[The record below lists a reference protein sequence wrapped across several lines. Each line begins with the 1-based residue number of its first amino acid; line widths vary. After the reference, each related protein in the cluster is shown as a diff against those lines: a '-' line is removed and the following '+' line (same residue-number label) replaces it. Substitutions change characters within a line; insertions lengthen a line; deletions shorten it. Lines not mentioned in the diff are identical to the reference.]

1 MCRSR
6 KYPYQLP
13 GRSLEIL
20 KDLGP
25 IKAKFVLK
33 ESMMLN
39 LTSMPGRKG
48 FKTET
53 LWRGVWIFSSS
64 FHFAHTGQ
72 ETAMTGQHHL
82 ETRVK
87 DLHPFGRRNS
97 WQGGV
102 ARADQEV
109 CFKSTADSLSPSYLE
124 SFGQS
129 CSVYLL
135 MAILSS

>member
-64 FHFAHTGQ
+64 FHFADTGQ

-82 ETRVK
+82 ETKVK

-109 CFKSTADSLSPSYLE
+109 CFFNSTLNIYSRLSFSK
-124 SFGQS
+124 
-129 CSVYLL
+129 
-135 MAILSS
+135 LS